1 MGSQHCL
8 FYLTNQLKFIVD
20 NVLII
25 SAQQAELPPFL
36 PDHSFRTDLKPEPS
50 ALIFK
55 QEPNDNS
62 RFIPSTM
69 TTPPPEQPIPQP
81 LIVCNTD
88 FPGMYSFDLGFEEEK
103 GPLTKSAQWTYS
115 ATLKKLFV
123 KMRCIVP
130 LRFHLKG

>member
-1 MGSQHCL
+1 MSY
-8 FYLTNQLKFIVD
+8 FF
-20 NVLII
+20 
-25 SAQQAELPPFL
+25 AQQVEYSPFL
-36 PDHSFRTDLKPEPS
+36 PDHSFRSDL
-50 ALIFK
+50 K
-55 QEPNDNS
+55 QEPSTFLKREPVDNS

-88 FPGMYSFDLGFEEEK
+88 FPGTYGFHLGFEEEK

-115 ATLKKLFV
+115 PTLKKLFV

-130 LRFHLKG
+130 LRFRLQG